1 MENNLI
7 EWIVNAG
14 IVGAGGAGFP
24 THVKLNAKAEY
35 VIVNG
40 AECEPLLRVD
50 QQLMDVYSS
59 EIVMA
64 LSEVVKAV
72 GARQGIIALKKK
84 YKNAVNK
91 LLNEIKSYKELDIF
105 LLEDF
110 YPAGDEQVT
119 VYEVLKRI
127 VPEGGIPLNVQTVVI
142 NPETLLNVYNALKKE
157 PVTEKFLTVT
167 GAVRNP
173 ITVKLPIGTAIS
185 ETIEIAGGA
194 TCDEYAVIEGGPMM
208 GGIINPEQAVV
219 RKNTKGIIVIPKN
232 HSLAMAKK
240 KAIETMI
247 RESRISCCHCSLC
260 TDICPRN
267 LLGHKLHPD
276 KLMRIAGYNS
286 TCDAN
291 SKVTEAFLCC
301 ECGLCEQVCV
311 MGLQPWKLNKFLK
324 RRLSDNGVKNP
335 NSRKPE
341 KVSQFREYRKFPVK
355 KLIGRLGLEKYN
367 VDAPLVEVKKD
378 ISNRVKIE
386 LRQHIGVCAEP
397 VVSLGNVITKG
408 QLIGDIPEGKMG
420 AKIHG
425 SIDGIVTWVSENSI
439 VIER

>member
-1 MENNLI
+1 MEYNLI
-7 EWIVNAG
+7 ELIANAG
-14 IVGAGGAGFP
+14 VIGAGGAGFP
-24 THVKLNAKAEY
+24 THIKLNTKAEY

-50 QQLMDVYSS
+50 QQLMDVYSDK
-59 EIVMA
+59 IVMT
-64 LSEVVKAV
+64 LCEVVKSVEAHK
-72 GARQGIIALKKK
+72 GIIALKKK

-91 LLNEIKSYKELDIF
+91 LLKETKNYSNIEIF
-105 LLEDF
+105 LLDDF

-142 NPETLLNVYNALKKE
+142 NPETLLNVHSALIME
-157 PVTEKFLTVT
+157 PVTEKFLTIT
-167 GAVRNP
+167 GAVKNP
-173 ITVKLPIGTAIS
+173 MTVKVPVGTAIS
-185 ETIEIAGGA
+185 RIIEIAGGP
-194 TCDEYAVIEGGPMM
+194 TCGDFAVIEGGPMM
-208 GGIINPEQAVV
+208 GGIIDINEAVV
-219 RKNTKGIIVIPKN
+219 KKNTKGIIVIPKN
-232 HSLAMAKK
+232 HSLVTAKEK
-240 KAIETMI
+240 SIEIML
-247 RESRISCCHCSLC
+247 RESKIACCHCSLC

-276 KLMRIAGYNS
+276 KLMRIAGYSS
-286 TCDAN
+286 TCDGN
-291 SKVTEAFLCC
+291 SRVTEAFLCC

-324 RRLSDNGVKNP
+324 GRLSASGVKNP
-335 NSRKPE
+335 NNRKPE

-378 ISNRVKIE
+378 IANRVKIE
-386 LRQHIGVCAEP
+386 LRQHIGVCAKP
-397 VVSLGNVITKG
+397 VVSIGDVIAKG

-420 AKIHG
+420 AKIHA
-425 SIDGIVTWVSENSI
+425 SIDGIVTQVSENSI